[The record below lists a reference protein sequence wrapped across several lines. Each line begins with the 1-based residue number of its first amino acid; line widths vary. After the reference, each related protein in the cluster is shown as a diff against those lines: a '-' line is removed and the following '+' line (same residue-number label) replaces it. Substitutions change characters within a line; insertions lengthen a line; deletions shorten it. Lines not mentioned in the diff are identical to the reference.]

1 MLLLVNRLLGKGK
14 ETDEIWDII
23 LDETLRQYQ
32 IDTTKE
38 YVQVGYLLY
47 SVILKIGIKLQKGIK
62 MKEKCVLFKKDKA
75 ITTEII
81 D

>member
-1 MLLLVNRLLGKGK
+1 M
-14 ETDEIWDII
+14 
-23 LDETLRQYQ
+23 DETLRQYQ

-75 ITTEII
+75 VTKEII